1 MFLQLAA
8 AQIPPFGAYIDTGD
22 WAICSASP
30 ELFFHRAGERLESR
44 PMKGT
49 AARGLWFEQDIE
61 HARRLRESDKERAE
75 NVMIVDMVRND
86 LGRVARPGSVRVTNL
101 FDVERYPTV
110 LQLTSTVAAETDAS
124 LVDVMRAL
132 FPAASITGAPKART
146 MEIIAGV
153 ECSPRRIYTG
163 SIGFIEPGGR
173 AQFNVAIRTVLV
185 DHRDGRRR
193 VRRRRRHRR

>member
-1 MFLQLAA
+1 
-8 AQIPPFGAYIDTGD
+8 
-22 WAICSASP
+22 
-30 ELFFHRAGERLESR
+30 
-44 PMKGT
+44 
-49 AARGLWFEQDIE
+49 
-61 HARRLRESDKERAE
+61 
-75 NVMIVDMVRND
+75 MIVDMVRND

-163 SIGFIEPGGR
+163 TIGFVEPGGR
-173 AQFNVAIRTVLV
+173 SQFNVAIRTVLV
-185 DHRDGRRR
+185 QSRDRRGR
-193 VRRRRRHRR
+193 VRRRRRDRRGLESRGGVEREPHQGARARRPAAVVRPARNAVVDARRGVRRCSAGT